1 MFEAIDDW
9 EQCDYTNLN
18 FKNEAV
24 PTDEQLKQIEVQKLV
39 EESEK
44 ALIDELFDEPANI
57 QPTINIPSST
67 NIQSSTNIHSNINK
81 QQHTT
86 ITNIDKY
93 NRKIEHELKQKAR
106 AKSAKDLKLKQQRDA
121 EVYGESVEIYKY
133 DKYNEYTRKFF

>member
-24 PTDEQLKQIEVQKLV
+24 LTAEQLKQIEVQKLV

-44 ALIDELFDEPANI
+44 ILIDELFDEPTNI
-57 QPTINIPSST
+57 QPTI
-67 NIQSSTNIHSNINK
+67 NIQSSTNIHSTINK
-81 QQHTT
+81 QHPT

-93 NRKIEHELKQKAR
+93 NRKIEHELKQKSR
-106 AKSAKDLKLKQQRDA
+106 AKSAKELKLKRQRDT

>member
-24 PTDEQLKQIEVQKLV
+24 LTAEQLKQIEVQKLV

-44 ALIDELFDEPANI
+44 ILIDELFDEPANI
-57 QPTINIPSST
+57 QPTINI
-67 NIQSSTNIHSNINK
+67 QSSTNIHSTINK
-81 QQHTT
+81 QQHPT

-106 AKSAKDLKLKQQRDA
+106 AKSAKELKLKQQRDT

-133 DKYNEYTRKFF
+133 DKYNEYNRKFF

>member
-24 PTDEQLKQIEVQKLV
+24 LTAEQLKQIEVQKLV

-44 ALIDELFDEPANI
+44 ILIDELFDEPANI
-57 QPTINIPSST
+57 QPTINI
-67 NIQSSTNIHSNINK
+67 QSSTNIHSTINK
-81 QQHTT
+81 QQHPT

-106 AKSAKDLKLKQQRDA
+106 AKSAKELKLKQQRDT